1 MTEIGKRI
9 KEIRLKKGLSQEELA
24 EASKVNLRT
33 IQRIENNETKPRE
46 KTLQLI
52 FNALEIEIIEREKK
66 RIDKYLIW
74 STFLTLLIIIGSFIG
89 WFQIKSEY
97 GIDFEKTGPVLIT
110 PTGWVGNISFN
121 GINLYNWLVSITA
134 LSIGIIAIA
143 YSLGLIKNKIRF
155 ILGQLI
161 FISFYLISIIYL
173 SIEFSKY
180 SKYFRFKPGLFIV
193 AAATILITI
202 LYIKK
207 EKKGANTVYN

>member
-74 STFLTLLIIIGSFIG
+74 STFLTFLIIICSLLPWTRFFNYFLNGKRI
-89 WFQIKSEY
+89 Y
-97 GIDFEKTGPVLIT
+97 RNN
-110 PTGWVGNISFN
+110 TGWN
-121 GINLYNWLVSITA
+121 GQSITFNYSFPHWLISLSA
-134 LSIGIIAIA
+134 ISIGLIAISH
-143 YSLGLIKNKIRF
+143 SLGLIKNKKRY
-155 ILGQLI
+155 ILIQSGLLI
-161 FISFYLISIIYL
+161 WFLLGLFNYSFTQGFDL
-173 SIEFSKY
+173 
-180 SKYFRFKPGLFIV
+180 RPGLFITII
-193 AAATILITI
+193 ATILLIFA
-202 LYIKK
+202 YKKK
-207 EKKGANTVYN
+207 EKLVLTPYKINCWF

>member
-143 YSLGLIKNKIRF
+143 NSLGLIKNKIRF

-193 AAATILITI
+193 AVATILITI

-207 EKKGANTVYN
+207 EKKGANKVLW

>member
-121 GINLYNWLVSITA
+121 RINLYNWLVSITA

-143 YSLGLIKNKIRF
+143 NSLGLIKNKIRF

-193 AAATILITI
+193 AVATILITI

-207 EKKGANTVYN
+207 EKKRC